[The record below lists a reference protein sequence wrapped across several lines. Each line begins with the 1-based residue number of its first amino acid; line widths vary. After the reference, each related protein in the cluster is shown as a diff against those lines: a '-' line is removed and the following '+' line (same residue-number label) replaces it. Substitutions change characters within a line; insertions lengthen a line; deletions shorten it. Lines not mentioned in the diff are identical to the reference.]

1 MIDSN
6 LDLLSQEE
14 PLNES
19 EKQAVI
25 ENARERLLFWKKRF
39 LASGAAFLLSC
50 ASVYPF
56 LFGHSL
62 HVYLESFG
70 KYLVLLSMGLLIP
83 FVYCGATTW
92 MAWVWLRDLEKER
105 DPSLRYR

>member
-6 LDLLSQEE
+6 LGLLSQDE

-19 EKQAVI
+19 EKKEVI

-62 HVYLESFG
+62 HANWESFG
-70 KYLVLLSMGLLIP
+70 KYLVLLCTGLLIP
-83 FVYCGATTW
+83 FVICGATTW
-92 MAWVWLRDLEKER
+92 ASWIWLRDLREER
-105 DPSLRYR
+105 D

>member
-1 MIDSN
+1 MID
-6 LDLLSQEE
+6 LDLLSQDE

-19 EKQAVI
+19 EKQEVI

-39 LASGAAFLLSC
+39 LASGAVFLLSC

-62 HVYLESFG
+62 HVYWESFG
-70 KYLVLLSMGLLIP
+70 KYLVMLSMGLVLP
-83 FVYCGATTW
+83 FLYFGLTTRA
-92 MAWVWLRDLEKER
+92 AWIWLRDLEKDR
-105 DPSLRYR
+105 DPSLRYG